1 MLVRHPSR
9 PVSAL
14 FSFLLALAA
23 VLALAGSAS
32 ANGRPGRV
40 ATARVIR
47 PVGSGKRIYLPG
59 SPAAIREARKAQRF
73 FRYRNGAK
81 AYLQASGARPAPARY
96 YSFVNN
102 ALRRAE
108 RTLNLGGLSIRDV
121 EVLVLEDGAADGLNA
136 ASWAGRL
143 LTFNRDLID
152 MSFDIASA
160 VQAAGGDQ
168 AQVEKNLFK
177 LAVWERTGG
186 PKPQFKVMNRA
197 SRNLTAEGIFMG
209 VVLHEIG
216 HAFMHSPAAVEQ
228 EPPLWVPGQI
238 EVDDAA
244 ASRQSEREADA
255 AGVELALAGGSPDP
269 AAYTLFFKYMK
280 VARGVSGARFP
291 GVRIGDN
298 QTHPSDDERIEA
310 TNRLLKQA
318 GIPNPYEPNPGK
330 IWTPSRT
337 LVKPSRTLVAPSRTL
352 VMPAGAR

>member
-1 MLVRHPSR
+1 MQVRHLSR
-9 PVSAL
+9 PRCAL
-14 FSFLLALAA
+14 LSLLLALAA
-23 VLALAGSAS
+23 LFAS
-32 ANGRPGRV
+32 AGNAAANARAGRV
-40 ATARVIR
+40 APARVLR
-47 PVGSGKRIYLPG
+47 TVGSGRIYVPR
-59 SPAAIREARKAQRF
+59 SPAATREARKMERF

-81 AYLQASGARPAPARY
+81 AYLKASGARPAPTRY
-96 YSFVNN
+96 HAFVNK

-108 RTLNLGGLSIRDV
+108 RTLNLGGLSISDV

-160 VQAAGGDQ
+160 VQAAGGDR

-177 LAVWERTGG
+177 LAVWERSGG

-197 SRNLTAEGIFMG
+197 RRDLTAEGIFMG

-216 HAFMHSPAAVEQ
+216 HAFLHSPQAVEQ

-244 ASRQSEREADA
+244 ASRDSEREADA
-255 AGVELALAGGSPDP
+255 AGVELALAGASPDP

-298 QTHPSDDERIEA
+298 QTHPSDDERIEN
-310 TNRLLKQA
+310 TNRILRRA
-318 GIPNPYEPNPGK
+318 GIKNPYEPNPGK
-330 IWTPSRT
+330 IWTPERK
-337 LVKPSRTLVAPSRTL
+337 LI
-352 VMPAGAR
+352 MPAGAR